1 VLQQQQQRLPPNAV
15 KLAAMA
21 SLVVNGIDI
30 EAVKE
35 QLLLLGHSVDDRTIV
50 DFVAGLDLG
59 ATDTSTGERSAV
71 ENSPCIK

>member
-1 VLQQQQQRLPPNAV
+1 
-15 KLAAMA
+15 MA
-21 SLVVNGIDI
+21 SLGVVNGIDI

-59 ATDTSTGERSAV
+59 ATDTTAGEQGS
-71 ENSPCIK
+71 